1 MKIGKRAQDAILE
14 IVNGQIFGERILIGD
29 RLYSLAEIKEYLK
42 VNFDMK
48 RKPRES
54 CLHDQTYEANSFS
67 EYNSKIDKV
76 IVKKQIY
83 CRKCGVVFYKK
94 TYRKVSPTES
104 TEE

>member
-42 VNFDMK
+42 VNLDMK
-48 RKPRES
+48 RKPREP
-54 CLHDQTYEANSFS
+54 CPHDQTHEAYGYSG
-67 EYNSKIDKV
+67 YNSKIDKV
-76 IVKKQIY
+76 IVEKQIY
-83 CRKCGVVFYKK
+83 CRKCGVVFFKK
-94 TYRKVSPTES
+94 AYRDVSPTES